1 VLKKIIKKYFLKYFK
16 SIELFQASN
25 VNFDIIN
32 TGKKSVF
39 GCKIINSEVSFTTI
53 NEGCIISDS
62 KTYGDIRLGRF
73 VTITGPGTV
82 IKALHE
88 YITIGSFSSIGQN
101 VCILDFNHDFNKM
114 SSSFINHLIY
124 KTSFTNDII
133 TKGPIIIEEDV
144 FIGSNSI
151 ILAGAS
157 IGRGSIIGAGS
168 IVTKNIPK
176 YSIVAGNPAKIISK
190 RFDDSMIEYLE
201 NLKWWEWDIKKIKEN
216 KNLFSVNLNDYR
228 PDLLESIIN

>member
-1 VLKKIIKKYFLKYFK
+1 MLMTIIKKYALKYLK
-16 SIELFQASN
+16 SIELSQGSSVNYN
-25 VNFDIIN
+25 VIN
-32 TGKKSVF
+32 NRKNSSFK
-39 GCKIINSEVSFTTI
+39 CKIINSNVSFTTVD
-53 NEGCIISDS
+53 EGCIISDS
-62 KTYGDIRLGRF
+62 KSYGDIRLGRF

-82 IKALHE
+82 IKALYE
-88 YITIGSFSSIGQN
+88 YITIGAFSSIGQN

-114 SSSFINHLIY
+114 TCSFINHLIY

-151 ILAGAS
+151 ILAGVS

-168 IVTKNIPK
+168 IVTKNVPK

-201 NLKWWEWDIKKIKEN
+201 NLKWWEWDIKKIKDN
-216 KNLFSVNLNDYR
+216 KDMFSVNLNDYR